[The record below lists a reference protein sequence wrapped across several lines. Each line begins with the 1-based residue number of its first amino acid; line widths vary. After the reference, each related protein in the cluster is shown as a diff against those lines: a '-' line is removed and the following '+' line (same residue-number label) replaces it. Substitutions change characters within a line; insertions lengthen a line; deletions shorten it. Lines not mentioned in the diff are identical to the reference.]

1 MGKIRNHKQLA
12 FVLAA
17 VLFTLQLVSS
27 AGIGQRESV
36 KAATGP
42 QDTSTIVVSGSA
54 VTVDPG
60 IVMSAVNAVEI
71 TKNSI
76 TYQWAPVANAT
87 SYYIYKYDIPKE
99 SYEYY
104 GATSDKEDYLLA
116 IPRGGTAGR

>member
-87 SYYIYKYDIPKE
+87 SYYIYN
-99 SYEYY
+99 SF
-104 GATSDKEDYLLA
+104 
-116 IPRGGTAGR
+116 